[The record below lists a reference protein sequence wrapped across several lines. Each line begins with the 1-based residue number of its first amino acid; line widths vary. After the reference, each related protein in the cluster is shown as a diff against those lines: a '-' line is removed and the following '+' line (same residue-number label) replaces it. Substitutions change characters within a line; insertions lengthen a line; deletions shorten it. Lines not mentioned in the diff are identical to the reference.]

1 MRPLTTPKLTA
12 KYRPSLTAEEITC
25 LIEALRSVPRE
36 LRTPVQTAA
45 FYKLSNI
52 SYKISE
58 DLVAP
63 AYVATDSTLSAI
75 QAELDASSTLSKA
88 ELAIAAKIE
97 SQAASRKLTKEQ
109 EWAYCW
115 DRFKSG
121 YILTPSE
128 LTNALEHAYL
138 NFTLPADLVSATET
152 LLSAETF
159 TNEVVAA
166 IKKVLTE
173 AAELARFDI

>member
-1 MRPLTTPKLTA
+1 MQPLTPPKLTA

-36 LRTPVQTAA
+36 LRTPIQTAA

-52 SYKISE
+52 AYKISE

-63 AYVATDSTLSAI
+63 AYVATAPVI
-75 QAELDASSTLSKA
+75 QAELDAVGTLTKA
-88 ELAIAAKIE
+88 ELAIAARLE

-115 DRFKSG
+115 ERFKSG
-121 YILTPSE
+121 YMLTPSE

-138 NFTLPADLVSATET
+138 NFTLPTNLVSAAET
-152 LLSAETF
+152 LLSAEVF
-159 TNEVVAA
+159 TNEIVAA
-166 IKKVLTE
+166 IKKVLDE
-173 AAELARFDI
+173 AVVLVRLDIW